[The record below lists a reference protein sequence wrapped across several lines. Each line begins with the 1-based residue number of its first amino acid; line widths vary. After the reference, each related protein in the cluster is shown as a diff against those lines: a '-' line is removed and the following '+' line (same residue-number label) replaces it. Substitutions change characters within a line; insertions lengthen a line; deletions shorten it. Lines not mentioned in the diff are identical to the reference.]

1 MPSLNLSGN
10 YSQPVTRS
18 AIITS
23 QLQRII
29 DPVVLKKLKDE
40 PGTFLK

>member
-18 AIITS
+18 AITS